1 MHRRWNLGVLAA
13 IAVAVAVALAAGP
26 PSGAPRAQAPTE
38 VTFAV
43 EADGLALH
51 VTRGDVAVTL
61 KL

>member
-1 MHRRWNLGVLAA
+1 MHRGWNMGVLVA
-13 IAVAVAVALAAGP
+13 ITVAVAAALSAGT
-26 PSGAPRAQAPTE
+26 PSRSLQAQSPTE

-51 VTRGDVAVTL
+51 VAHGDFAVTL